1 MMESGEEMG
10 LDGGYGVDGWRSG
23 ENIKDVGLVYL
34 EFATVLKP
42 TK

>member
-1 MMESGEEMG
+1 MMESGETMG

-23 ENIKDVGLVYL
+23 WNLEDVGLVAL
-34 EFATVLKP
+34 EFSIVLKP